1 MMHHRDAR
9 RDDIEPR
16 AASQAR
22 RPETGDLMWRNVIV
36 AIGIAAIGI
45 AALSA
50 GRASGS
56 AVEPEASNA
65 PAGQPTVTADD
76 IPPDV
81 HDDSWA
87 RLPLPRRDRM
97 NADGQHVYDMVRH
110 PDSRYADRLW
120 GPVAMWLYSPQ
131 MLEHI
136 FPASTY
142 LRFGTEKDQRL
153 TELTILATAREVRS
167 QYEWSAH
174 EPPALAAGLEPEIV
188 AIVKQRTPL
197 DEAGDVPGLGDVE
210 RTIIQFTREAVSAER
225 VSAETFAHARE
236 LFGDQGVMDLT
247 GLIGY
252 YNFVNITL
260 KAFDLQ
266 LEPGRERLLPNLW

>member
-1 MMHHRDAR
+1 
-9 RDDIEPR
+9 
-16 AASQAR
+16 
-22 RPETGDLMWRNVIV
+22 
-36 AIGIAAIGI
+36 
-45 AALSA
+45 
-50 GRASGS
+50 
-56 AVEPEASNA
+56 
-65 PAGQPTVTADD
+65 
-76 IPPDV
+76 
-81 HDDSWA
+81 
-87 RLPLPRRDRM
+87 
-97 NADGQHVYDMVRH
+97 
-110 PDSRYADRLW
+110 
-120 GPVAMWLYSPQ
+120 MWLYSPE
-131 MLEHI
+131 MIEHI

-188 AIVKQRTPL
+188 EIVRQRTPL
-197 DEAGDVPGLGDVE
+197 DESVDVPGLGDVE
-210 RTIIQFTREAVSAER
+210 RAIIQFTREAVSDER
-225 VSAETFAHARE
+225 VSAETFARARE

>member
-1 MMHHRDAR
+1 
-9 RDDIEPR
+9 
-16 AASQAR
+16 
-22 RPETGDLMWRNVIV
+22 MWRNVIV
-36 AIGIAAIGI
+36 VLGS
-45 AALSA
+45 AALAAACA
-50 GRASGS
+50 GGT
-56 AVEPEASNA
+56 AVEPEASSAAAEA
-65 PAGQPTVTADD
+65 PAEQRTVTADD

-87 RLPLPRRDRM
+87 RLPLPERDRM
-97 NADGQHVYDMVRH
+97 DADGQRVYDMVRH
-110 PDSRYADRLW
+110 PDSRYAESLW
-120 GPVAMWLYSPQ
+120 GPVAMWLYSPE
-131 MLEHI
+131 MIEHI

-188 AIVKQRTPL
+188 EIVKQRTPL
-197 DEAGDVPGLGDVE
+197 DEAADVPGLGDVE
-210 RTIIQFTREAVSAER
+210 RTIIQFTREAVSDER
-225 VSAETFAHARE
+225 VSAETFARARE

>member
-1 MMHHRDAR
+1 
-9 RDDIEPR
+9 
-16 AASQAR
+16 
-22 RPETGDLMWRNVIV
+22 MWRNVIV
-36 AIGIAAIGI
+36 AIGIAAIVL
-45 AALSA
+45 AALAAVRAA
-50 GRASGS
+50 GPFPGQ
-56 AVEPEASNA
+56 EASSSGA
-65 PAGQPTVTADD
+65 EQRTVTADD

-87 RLPLPRRDRM
+87 RLPLPARERM
-97 NADGQHVYDMVRH
+97 DEDGQRVYDMVRH
-110 PDSRYADRLW
+110 PDSRYADSLW

-131 MLEHI
+131 MIEHI

-188 AIVKQRTPL
+188 EIVKQRTPL
-197 DEAGDVPGLGDVE
+197 DEALDVPGLGDVE
-210 RTIIQFTREAVSAER
+210 RTIIQFTREAVSDER